1 MTYNFNNAIIRKPN
15 QSIQNGLS
23 SKNLPPQYEIVLKE
37 HTNYVKSIKEAGLK
51 INLLEPLEEYPD
63 SIFVEDPALTYKSN
77 IIILNPFDPSRN
89 GEKDIIKNEIKDFF
103 DNIFFVED
111 GFVEGGDILNIS
123 NHFIIGLSDRT
134 NKLGADKLSNILKRL
149 GATVEICKTPKDI
162 LHFKSE
168 CSVLDNDTILVSNK
182 MAKLD
187 YLQSNYNLIELPI
200 GEEGAANSLRIND
213 KLLLPD
219 GYLKA
224 EEILSKKYNISDDLG
239 NGNQIPDASNDQ
251 LVFFDDKDQLLRN
264 ALKEMDLNSMTPI
277 EAIKYLDELKKEHNL

>member
-1 MTYNFNNAIIRKPN
+1 MTYSFKNAIIRKPN
-15 QSIQNGLS
+15 KSIQNGLS
-23 SKNLPPQYEIVLKE
+23 SQNLHPQYEIVAKE
-37 HTNYVKSIKEAGLK
+37 HSDYIQAMEEAGLK

-134 NKLGADKLSNILKRL
+134 NKLGADKLSNILKKL

-187 YLQSNYNLIELPI
+187 YLKSNYNLIELPI

-219 GYLKA
+219 GFSKA
-224 EEILSKKYNISDDLG
+224 EEMLSKKYDIIKVKVDE
-239 NGNQIPDASNDQ
+239 IAKVDAGLSCMS
-251 LVFFDDKDQLLRN
+251 LRW
-264 ALKEMDLNSMTPI
+264 
-277 EAIKYLDELKKEHNL
+277 